1 MSDTPRNDKLT
12 AQAVGCSDALHLVL
26 VDELSRNLERELAEV
41 RKHLRVANRG
51 AEVNAKVNQ
60 LLVNELAEARRQV
73 ARAEELLVAAEEWMS
88 ADGCDCGT
96 DEIDACSL
104 CRIRAFLAAA
114 QQAKEGGK

>member
-1 MSDTPRNDKLT
+1 MSDTNDEISECLCT
-12 AQAVGCSDALHLVL
+12 
-26 VDELSRNLERELAEV
+26 
-41 RKHLRVANRG
+41 
-51 AEVNAKVNQ
+51 
-60 LLVNELAEARRQV
+60 ELAEARRQV

-96 DEIDACSL
+96 DEIAACSL

>member
-41 RKHLRVANRG
+41 RKHLRDANRG

-60 LLVNELAEARRQV
+60 LLVEDLAEVRRQV
-73 ARAEELLVAAEEWMS
+73 DALAITLSRLSTGLTPEEWR
-88 ADGCDCGT
+88 
-96 DEIDACSL
+96 EW
-104 CRIRAFLAAA
+104 AA
-114 QQAKEGGK
+114 QQAKEGGGK